1 MIFVLLYVLVLESI
15 GTSYHWWIL
24 QLCQV
29 IGTRGQLDFQN
40 LYEIYLDFVQ
50 VLLALSFRKIN
61 YQCFHNHL
69 TLERVVAKM
78 CEQYNIIF

>member
-50 VLLALSFRKIN
+50 VLLALN
-61 YQCFHNHL
+61 YQCSHNHL

>member
-50 VLLALSFRKIN
+50 VLLALN

-69 TLERVVAKM
+69 TLERVVAKL